1 MKDTKMKRNYITIL
15 VIVLSLVAKIIF
27 AASVDEY
34 IKKAKDLQKSG
45 KLEKAL
51 VILNDALVEFPENST
66 LYAYKGLYTGMK
78 AGRTDNFLEA
88 GELSSESFRLLD
100 KAVSLGPDNHIALMF
115 RGLMSVKVPG
125 FLGKLNGGLEDLQR
139 ICDIIK
145 RSPDKLSIED
155 KILTWNLL
163 GEGYNKKGDFDKAAA
178 AWEKI
183 VKNAPGSSEAESA
196 EARIRQLEISRENK
210 AEPGKTKTRQLL
222 SETDYSF
229 DKLLK
234 KGKERYRRKDYDSAR
249 KIFEK
254 AVEETPQNAE
264 SYMWLGLTISRQ
276 AEKGYDERISKDTDL
291 RTALVFESMENFDK
305 AVELAPED
313 ANLRFIRGSM
323 GIQFPFFANKLE
335 QGIKDLKIVLESGL
349 SDSLK
354 SGAKF
359 LLGQAYQKKGMSYW
373 IDLAVRHPESAAA
386 LAVYD
391 SLRPEIKR
399 IDPSKLEK
407 PCVIIDFVL
416 GFRDQLPPQTA
427 VWIEDEEGNYVNTV
441 YVSGFSGNVKGA
453 QIVLPSWA
461 ESSDFSNIDAVTGA
475 SIDIGHHIYTWD
487 LVDFEGNPVNR
498 GYYTVK
504 VEVSHWP
511 SMKYQLAETGIKIG
525 GGNGRSISEEGTFI
539 PYLEVRY
546 LKN

>member
-1 MKDTKMKRNYITIL
+1 MKRNYITIMIL
-15 VIVLSLVAKIIF
+15 VLSLVSKIIF

-34 IKKAKDLQKSG
+34 IKKAKDLQKSD
-45 KLEKAL
+45 KLDKAL
-51 VILNDALVEFPENST
+51 VILDDALVEFPENST

-78 AGRTDNFLEA
+78 AGRTGNFLEA

-125 FLGKLNGGLEDLQR
+125 FLGKLNGGIEDLQR
-139 ICDIIK
+139 TCEIIR

-163 GEGYNKKGDFDKAAA
+163 GEGYKKKGDLDKAAA

-183 VKNAPGSSEAESA
+183 IKNAPESSEAESA
-196 EARIRQLEISRENK
+196 EARIKKLKISLKNRT
-210 AEPGKTKTRQLL
+210 EPKKTKTKQPLF
-222 SETDYSF
+222 ETDYSS

-234 KGKERYRRKDYDSAR
+234 KGEETYRLKDYDRAR

-254 AVEETPQNAE
+254 AVEKNPQNAE
-264 SYMWLGLTISRQ
+264 SYMWLGLAISRQ
-276 AEKGYDERISKDTDL
+276 AEKGYDERISSDTDL

-305 AVELAPED
+305 AVELAPDD
-313 ANLRFIRGSM
+313 AKLRFIRGSM

-335 QGIKDLKIVLESGL
+335 QGIKDLSIVLESDV

-354 SGAKF
+354 SEAKF
-359 LLGQAYQKKGMSYW
+359 LLGTAYQKKGMSYW

-386 LAVYD
+386 LAVYN
-391 SLRPEIKR
+391 SLRPGIKR
-399 IDPSKLEK
+399 TDPSKLEK
-407 PCVIIDFVL
+407 PCMIIDFVL
-416 GFRDQLPPQTA
+416 GFRDELAPQTA
-427 VWIEDEEGNYVNTV
+427 VWIEDEKGNYVNTV
-441 YVSGFSGNVKGA
+441 YVSGFSGNVKST

-461 ESSDFSNIDAVTGA
+461 ESSDFNNIDAVTAA

-487 LVDFEGNPVNR
+487 LVDFEGNPVSR

-511 SMKYQLAETGIKIG
+511 SMKYQLAETGINIG
-525 GGNGRSISEEGTFI
+525 GESGRSLSEEGNFI

-546 LKN
+546 LKD